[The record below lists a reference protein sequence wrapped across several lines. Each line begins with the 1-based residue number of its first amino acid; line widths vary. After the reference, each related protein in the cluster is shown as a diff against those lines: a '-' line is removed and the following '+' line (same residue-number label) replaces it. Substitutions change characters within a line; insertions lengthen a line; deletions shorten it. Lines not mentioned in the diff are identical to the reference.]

1 MDTHALRFIS
11 CGMKSWNLLCRSVGL
26 ALLFPAGL
34 PAAERDAIC
43 REASQLMPAPA
54 TDKPGRKY
62 MRDRVA
68 QIGHLKLDVT
78 PDFAKRTIH
87 ATSSLTFKPI
97 AQPLARL
104 ELDSVGLTIESVAA
118 KGATLKEHE
127 VTDEKLV
134 LVFEP
139 PIPVDVEASVVITYR
154 VQPEQGLYFRTPEMG
169 YKSGDTQ
176 MWSQGE
182 PELHRFWYPGYD
194 YPNQK
199 FTSEVI
205 CHVPEGMSVVSNGV
219 LASQAK
225 GADGL
230 VAWHWK
236 QDKPHPNYLVA
247 LAAGYFSTI
256 EDKLGNLPLAIHVP
270 PSEKEQAENAFR
282 DTKKIIDFY
291 QRETGMPF
299 PWDKYHQVY
308 CLDFLAGG
316 MENTS
321 CTFNT
326 AGMLFRD
333 ETEQLR
339 SLRGLDAHETAHQ
352 WFGDL
357 VTCRDWSHLWLNE
370 GFASYYAVLY
380 EEQAQGLD
388 AMKYELWREA
398 QRVFESLDSK
408 PIVWRDYADPIA
420 QFDYRAYP
428 KGAWVLHM
436 LRSKLGPDLYRKCI
450 KTYLERH
457 RGENVST
464 DNLQDVIEELS
475 GLSFDQFFDQWLYHG
490 GVPELKLEYSWDAE
504 RKQAKLT
511 VKQTQK
517 VTSEV
522 LLYRLDLPVRFWV
535 KGQDKPVDFN
545 VVLSKAEEDF
555 HFSLSGAPELV
566 RVDPD
571 YTLLAKIDFQTPQ
584 EMMKRQ
590 LKSDVI
596 GRILAVQQL
605 SKKKDAETVKQLA
618 EVLNGD
624 AFHAVRSE
632 AAKALKTIATP
643 EARTAIAQSLKQDD
657 ARARL
662 SVVEALAAFPHPE
675 AQEALWNQSQSE
687 KNPQILAAIIKTWG
701 ARPGDATVSAALRKF
716 LTTASYHQSLASA
729 AISALRAQ
737 DDASAVPEIISS
749 LRKDSLEFSSSAF
762 AQAFDAA
769 AFLARNDKDR
779 EPVRTF
785 LTEHLNH
792 PREELRVAAAKSLGT
807 LRDPKSIAVLQPL
820 TSRLKISKDPVHEAA
835 EKSIAALEAEQT
847 KAQELKD
854 VWTKLQELEKKS
866 EEMNRQLEKTGKK
879 PETPKA
885 VGKK

>member
-1 MDTHALRFIS
+1 
-11 CGMKSWNLLCRSVGL
+11 
-26 ALLFPAGL
+26 
-34 PAAERDAIC
+34 
-43 REASQLMPAPA
+43 
-54 TDKPGRKY
+54 

-78 PDFAKRTIH
+78 PDFSKRSIH

-97 AQPLARL
+97 AQPLTRL
-104 ELDSVGLTIESVAA
+104 ELDAVGLTIEGVTAQ
-118 KGATLKEHE
+118 GAHLKEHE

-134 LVFEP
+134 LVFDP
-139 PIPVDVEASVVITYR
+139 PIPAEAEAGAVITYR

-169 YKSGDTQ
+169 YKPGDTQ

-205 CHVPEGMSVVSNGV
+205 CHVPEGMSVVSNGNLV
-219 LASQAK
+219 SKAK
-225 GADGL
+225 DAAGL
-230 VAWHWK
+230 IAWHWK
-236 QDKPHPNYLVA
+236 QVKPHPNYLVA
-247 LAAGYFSTI
+247 LAAGYFYTI

-270 PSEKEQAENAFR
+270 PSEIDQAENAFR
-282 DTKKIIDFY
+282 DTRKIIDFY
-291 QRETGMPF
+291 QRETGVPF

-326 AGMLFRD
+326 SGMLFRD
-333 ETEQLR
+333 DTEQLR

-370 GFASYYAVLY
+370 GFASYYTVLY
-380 EEQAQGLD
+380 EEQAQGTD
-388 AMKYELWREA
+388 AMRYDLWREA
-398 QRVFESLDSK
+398 QHIFESLDTK
-408 PIVWRDYADPIA
+408 PIVWRDYADPIV

-436 LRSKLGPDLYRKCI
+436 LRSKLGADLYRKCI

-457 RGENVST
+457 RGGNVST

-490 GVPELKLEYSWDAE
+490 GVPELKLEYSWDAAA
-504 RKQAKLT
+504 KQAKLN

-545 VVLSKAEEDF
+545 VVMSKAEEDF
-555 HFSLSGAPELV
+555 HFPMDVAPELV
-566 RVDPD
+566 RIDPD
-571 YTLLAKIDFQTPQ
+571 YTLLAKIDFQSPPD
-584 EMMKRQ
+584 MLPRQ

-596 GRILAVQQL
+596 GRMLAVRQL
-605 SKKKDAETVKQLA
+605 SKKKDSETVKQLA
-618 EVLNGD
+618 EVLNRD
-624 AFHAVRSE
+624 AFYAVRSE
-632 AAKALKTIATP
+632 AAKALQTIATP
-643 EARTAIAQSLKQDD
+643 EARAALAPSLKQDD

-675 AQEALWNQSQSE
+675 AQEALWKQAQIE

-701 ARPGDATVSAALRKF
+701 ARPGDAAVSAALRKY
-716 LTTASYHQSLASA
+716 LITPSYHQVIACAVINSW
-729 AISALRAQ
+729 RAQ
-737 DDASAVPEIISS
+737 DDASAVPDIVEC
-749 LRKDSLEFSSSAF
+749 LRKNSLEFSSSAL
-762 AQAFDAA
+762 AQAFDAI

-779 EPVRTF
+779 ELARTF
-785 LTEHLNH
+785 LTEHLNY

-820 TSRLKISKDPVHEAA
+820 TNRYKLIKDPVQDAA
-835 EKSIAALEAEQT
+835 AKSIAALEAEQT

-854 VWTKLQELEKKS
+854 VWAKLQDLEKKS

-879 PETPKA
+879 PESPKSA
-885 VGKK
+885 GKK

>member
-1 MDTHALRFIS
+1 MN
-11 CGMKSWNLLCRSVGL
+11 KWNLLCFGL
-26 ALLFPAGL
+26 ALVSAQFPAAR
-34 PAAERDAIC
+34 AAENDSVC
-43 REASQLMPAPA
+43 REASHLMPAPA

-68 QIGHLKLDVT
+68 QIGHLKLEVT
-78 PDFAKRTIH
+78 PDFSKRCIR

-97 AQPLARL
+97 AKPLTKL
-104 ELDSVGLTIESVAA
+104 ELDAVGLTIESVTA

-134 LVFEP
+134 LVFDP
-139 PIPVDVEASVVITYR
+139 PIPADAEASIAISYR

-169 YKSGDTQ
+169 YKPGDTQ

-205 CHVPEGMSVVSNGV
+205 CHVPEGMSVVSNGNLV
-219 LASQAK
+219 SKAK
-225 GADGL
+225 DAAGL
-230 VAWHWK
+230 IAWHWK

-247 LAAGYFSTI
+247 LAAGYFYTI

-270 PSEKEQAENAFR
+270 PSEKDQAENAFR

-291 QRETGMPF
+291 QRETGVPF

-321 CTFNT
+321 CTFNA

-333 ETEQLR
+333 DTEQLR

-370 GFASYYAVLY
+370 GFASYYTALY
-380 EEQAQGLD
+380 EEQAQGVD
-388 AMKYELWREA
+388 AMRYNLWVEA

-457 RGENVST
+457 RGGNVST

-475 GLSFDQFFDQWLYHG
+475 GLSFDQFFDQWLFHG
-490 GVPELKLEYSWDAE
+490 GVPELKMEYSWDTAS
-504 RKQAKLT
+504 KQAKLT
-511 VKQTQK
+511 VKQTHK
-517 VTSEV
+517 VSNEV
-522 LLYRLDLPVRFWV
+522 LLYRFDLPVRFWV
-535 KGQDKPVDFN
+535 KGQDKPVDFH
-545 VVLSKAEEDF
+545 VVVSKAEEDF
-555 HFSLSGAPELV
+555 HFPLSGTPELV
-566 RVDPD
+566 RLDPD
-571 YTLLAKIDFQTPQ
+571 YTLLAKIDFQTPHD
-584 EMMKRQ
+584 MMKRQ

-596 GRILAVQQL
+596 GRMLAARQL
-605 SKKKDAETVKQLA
+605 SKKNDEESVKQLA

-624 AFHAVRSE
+624 VFHAVRSE

-643 EARTAIAQSLKQDD
+643 EARTALAQSLKQED

-662 SVVEALAAFPHPE
+662 SVVDALAAFPHPE
-675 AQEALWNQSQSE
+675 AQEALWEESQTE
-687 KNPQILAAIIKTWG
+687 KNPLILAAIIKTWG
-701 ARPGDATVSAALRKF
+701 ARPGDAKVSAALRKY
-716 LTTASYHQSLASA
+716 LVTPSYHQALASA
-729 AISALRAQ
+729 AINALRAQ
-737 DDASAVPEIISS
+737 DDASATPDIIVC
-749 LRKDSLEFSSSAF
+749 LRKDSIDFSSSALS
-762 AQAFDAA
+762 QAFDAL
-769 AFLARNDKDR
+769 AFVARNDKDR
-779 EPVRTF
+779 EPVRAF
-785 LTEHLNH
+785 LTEHLSH
-792 PREELRVAAAKSLGT
+792 PREELRVASAKSLGT

-820 TSRLKISKDPVHEAA
+820 TTRLKLFKDPVQDAA

-847 KAQELKD
+847 KTQELKD
-854 VWTKLQELEKKS
+854 VWSKLQELEKKS
-866 EEMNRQLEKTGKK
+866 EEMNRQLEKAGKK

-885 VGKK
+885 AGKK